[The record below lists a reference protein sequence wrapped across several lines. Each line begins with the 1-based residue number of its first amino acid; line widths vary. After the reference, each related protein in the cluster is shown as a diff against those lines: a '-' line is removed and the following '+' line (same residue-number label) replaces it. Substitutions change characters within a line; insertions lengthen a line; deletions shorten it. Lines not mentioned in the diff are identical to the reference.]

1 MPIVITPL
9 NKSQFGL
16 HQFEYITLHQ
26 FEYITTN
33 LIDILYMHEII
44 EIRKPQKNL
53 QL

>member
-9 NKSQFGL
+9 NKSQFG
-16 HQFEYITLHQ
+16 LHQ